1 MENSTAKTK
10 KGVFM
15 GWRVVAGCVICYSTI
30 AAFYWIVPM
39 IFPQL
44 QQEFGWTATDLGL
57 FIAVESWLVVLW
69 APLGGWICDRIGSQK
84 TIMIFSTIALIAVLM
99 YTRITEKWMIYVLFG
114 VFVGL
119 GVQVGSSIGVVSLP
133 RKWFTKRAALASGLI
148 GGGWGLFSAVAFPAV
163 SRMATGLGWR
173 TTIFIFAPIVWILT
187 MLSAVFLIRD
197 SPEKMGLNAD
207 GAPSPKIVD
216 NIQKGS
222 ASMTRGEVLRTPQFW
237 MLAIIYGVSLADLG
251 TIQANTPIMAVDYGV
266 PLAAAGTAMTA
277 LMIPAIFAR
286 IGIGPL
292 GDKFGRRKML
302 WIASGTCA
310 VFLMAGFL
318 RVNNAVSLYVFLV
331 FLGLV
336 LMAGQTLIP
345 PLWGDLFGRKYL
357 ASIMGL
363 GLMVAVVVQGLSTLL
378 VGYIRTSTGSYNL
391 SFLFLAVLF
400 IIQVIL
406 LFLLRPTR
414 IEKAERA
421 NQKIVTVTESIRPKG

>member
-1 MENSTAKTK
+1 MENSTTKTK
-10 KGVFM
+10 KGLFM

-44 QQEFGWTATDLGL
+44 EQEFGWTATDLGL
-57 FIAVESWLVVLW
+57 FIAVESWLVILW
-69 APLGGWICDRIGSQK
+69 APIGGWICDRIGSRK
-84 TIMIFSTIALIAVLM
+84 TIMIFSTIALFAVLM
-99 YTRITEKWMIYVLFG
+99 YTQITEKWQVYLFFG
-114 VFVGL
+114 VLCGL

-148 GGGWGLFSAVAFPAV
+148 GGGWGLFSALAFPAV
-163 SRMATGLGWR
+163 SVLAVSIGWR
-173 TTIFIFAPIVWILT
+173 PTVFIIAPIVYVMTILA
-187 MLSAVFLIRD
+187 AVFLIRD
-197 SPEKMGLNAD
+197 SPEKMGLNVD
-207 GAPSPKIVD
+207 GAPNPTVADGVK
-216 NIQKGS
+216 KGQIF
-222 ASMTRGEVLRTPQFW
+222 MTRGEALRTPQFW
-237 MLAIIYGVSLADLG
+237 MLAVIYGVSLADLG
-251 TIQANTPIMAVDYGV
+251 TIQANTPIMAVDYGI
-266 PLAAAGTAMTA
+266 PIAQAGTAMTA
-277 LMIPAIFAR
+277 LMIPAIFSR

-292 GDKFGRRKML
+292 GDRFGRRKML

-310 VFLMAGFL
+310 VFLLAGWL
-318 RVNNAVSLYVFLV
+318 RVNDAISLYVFLV

-336 LMAGQTLIP
+336 LMAGMTLIP

-363 GLMVAVVVQGLSTLL
+363 GFMVAITVSGLSTLV

-391 SFLFLAVLF
+391 SFLFLGVLF

-406 LFLLRPTR
+406 LLFLRPTR

-421 NQKIVTVTESIRPKG
+421 TQNIVTVTEPFRPKG